1 MDFSERRKDRQLW
14 EREVLIFS
22 AKWWAGR
29 DLNPHGSSP
38 LDPKSSA
45 STSSA
50 TRPLGEKEAVADLRA
65 TNFY

>member
-1 MDFSERRKDRQLW
+1 M